1 MYKERLKNKNTYFV
15 VLADITVLV
24 ISYLLA
30 YLLRFDFQLPLEYW
44 SIIGSTILFLV
55 PSKIII
61 FYAFGLYRGIY
72 RYTSLWDVLNILKAT
87 STASLL
93 IIVFYS
99 LSLEFEGLHRSILV
113 MDYLISTI
121 FVGLVRV
128 SVRFYYTSVQSAPF
142 LTTTKKKTRLI
153 LLGAGN
159 TGEKIVREI
168 LATHP
173 GEFEI
178 IGMLEDDKNKHGASI
193 HGIPILGSIRDL
205 MLVKIPY
212 DEILI
217 TSPTATTERMRQ
229 IIELCEKSGKR
240 FRTIPS
246 FAELMHNKVSLKDI
260 REVSIVD
267 LLGREEVRLD
277 ENSIKNFIGEKRIL
291 ITGAGGSIGSE
302 LVRHCLQ
309 FDPGSLILIDNSEQN
324 LFAIEQDCLEHGGK
338 TIIKAILANVCDE
351 KRMKSVFK
359 EFRPQIV
366 FHAAAYKHVPMQE
379 LHPWAAV
386 NTNVLGTKNV
396 AEISAQYL
404 VDKFVLVSTDKAVA
418 PVNIMGA
425 TKKLAEK
432 IILSADK
439 ISQTKMIAVRFGNV
453 IGSSGSVIPTFQKQ
467 IEHHG
472 PVTITHPEMYRYFM
486 SVTEAAH
493 LILQAGTMS
502 QENRIL
508 LLDMG
513 KPIRIKDMAYDLIKL
528 SGFEPEKDIPIV
540 YTGLRPGEKLYEELV
555 AKEETVQSTQ
565 HKKIMAL
572 KDNDNHPLWESF
584 KKDIDSLIKVSN
596 SYEADAIKQKLQLL
610 VPDYTPQD
618 YFALG
623 EKLDLDVVSIKGQA

>member
-1 MYKERLKNKNTYFV
+1 M
-15 VLADITVLV
+15 
-24 ISYLLA
+24 
-30 YLLRFDFQLPLEYW
+30 
-44 SIIGSTILFLV
+44 
-55 PSKIII
+55 
-61 FYAFGLYRGIY
+61 
-72 RYTSLWDVLNILKAT
+72 
-87 STASLL
+87 
-93 IIVFYS
+93 
-99 LSLEFEGLHRSILV
+99 
-113 MDYLISTI
+113 
-121 FVGLVRV
+121 
-128 SVRFYYTSVQSAPF
+128 
-142 LTTTKKKTRLI
+142 
-153 LLGAGN
+153 
-159 TGEKIVREI
+159 
-168 LATHP
+168 
-173 GEFEI
+173 
-178 IGMLEDDKNKHGASI
+178 
-193 HGIPILGSIRDL
+193 
-205 MLVKIPY
+205 
-212 DEILI
+212 
-217 TSPTATTERMRQ
+217 
-229 IIELCEKSGKR
+229 
-240 FRTIPS
+240 
-246 FAELMHNKVSLKDI
+246 
-260 REVSIVD
+260 
-267 LLGREEVRLD
+267 
-277 ENSIKNFIGEKRIL
+277 
-291 ITGAGGSIGSE
+291 
-302 LVRHCLQ
+302 
-309 FDPGSLILIDNSEQN
+309 ILIDNSEQN

-555 AKEETVQSTQ
+555 AKEETIQSTQ

>member
-1 MYKERLKNKNTYFV
+1 MYRGQFKNKNTYFV
-15 VLADITVLV
+15 VLADITVIITSFLM
-24 ISYLLA
+24 A
-30 YLLRFDFQLPLEYW
+30 YLLRFDFQLPSEYW
-44 SIIGSTILFLV
+44 SRIGFTLLFLV
-55 PSKIII
+55 PSKLLI
-61 FYAFGLYRGIY
+61 FYAFGLYRSIF
-72 RYTSLWDVLNILKAT
+72 RYTSIWDGLNVLKAT
-87 STASLL
+87 TTSSLL
-93 IIVFYS
+93 VIVFYT
-99 LSLEFEGLHRSILV
+99 LSLDFGGIHRSIFV

-121 FVGLVRV
+121 GIGMVRV
-128 SVRFYYTSVQSAPF
+128 SVRFYYTSIQSAPF
-142 LTTTKKKTRLI
+142 ITTKKKIRLI

-178 IGMLEDDKNKHGASI
+178 IGFLEDDKNKHGASI

-205 MLVKIPY
+205 MLLKVPY

-217 TSPTATTERMRQ
+217 TSPTASTEQMRQ
-229 IIELCEKSGKR
+229 IIELCEKTGKR

-246 FAELMHNKVSLKDI
+246 FTELMYNKVSLKDI

-267 LLGREEVRLD
+267 LLGREEIQLD
-277 ENSIKNFIGEKRIL
+277 ENSIKNFIGEKRVL

-302 LVRHCLQ
+302 LVRQCLQ
-309 FDPGSLILIDNSEQN
+309 FNPSSLILIDNNEQN
-324 LFAIEQDCLEHGGK
+324 LFSIEQDCQELGGK

-351 KRMKSVFK
+351 KRIESVFK

-386 NTNVLGTKNV
+386 HTNVLGTKNMV
-396 AEISAQYL
+396 EISAKYI
-404 VDKFVLVSTDKAVA
+404 VDKFVLVSTDKAVS

-486 SVTEAAH
+486 SVSEAAH
-493 LILQAGTMS
+493 LILQAGTMGH
-502 QENRIL
+502 ENRIL

-555 AKEETVQSTQ
+555 AKEETVQSTR

-572 KDNDNHPLWESF
+572 KDNYNHPLWESF
-584 KKDIDSLIKVSN
+584 KKDIDSLIKISQ
-596 SYEADAIKQKLQLL
+596 SYETDAIKQKLQLL

-623 EKLDLDVVSIKGQA
+623 EKLDLDVVSIKGEA

>member
-1 MYKERLKNKNTYFV
+1 MYRGQFKNKNTYFV
-15 VLADITVLV
+15 VLADIIV
-24 ISYLLA
+24 IIASFLMA
-30 YLLRFDFQLPLEYW
+30 YLLRFDFQLPSEYW
-44 SIIGSTILFLV
+44 NRIGFTLLFLV
-55 PSKIII
+55 PSKLLI
-61 FYAFGLYRGIY
+61 FYAFGLYRGIF
-72 RYTSLWDVLNILKAT
+72 RYTSIWDGLNVLKAT
-87 STASLL
+87 TTSSLL
-93 IIVFYS
+93 VIVFYS
-99 LSLEFEGLHRSILV
+99 LSLDFGGIHRSIFI

-121 FVGLVRV
+121 GVGMVRV

-142 LTTTKKKTRLI
+142 LTTKKKIRLI

-173 GEFEI
+173 GQFEV
-178 IGMLEDDKNKHGASI
+178 IGFLEDDKNKHGASI

-205 MLVKIPY
+205 MLVKVPY

-217 TSPTATTERMRQ
+217 TSPTATIEQMRQ

-246 FAELMHNKVSLKDI
+246 FTELMHNKVSLKDI

-267 LLGREEVRLD
+267 LLGREEVQLD
-277 ENSIKNFIGEKRIL
+277 ENNIKNFIGEKRIL

-302 LVRHCLQ
+302 LVRQCLQ
-309 FDPGSLILIDNSEQN
+309 FNPGSLILIENSEQN
-324 LFAIEQDCLEHGGK
+324 LFAIEQDCQEHSGK
-338 TIIKAILANVCDE
+338 TIIKTILANVCNE
-351 KRMKSVFK
+351 KRMESIFK

-386 NTNVLGTKNV
+386 HTNVLGTKNI
-396 AEISAQYL
+396 AEISAKYL
-404 VDKFVLVSTDKAVA
+404 VDKFVLVSTDKAVS

-425 TKKLAEK
+425 TKRLAEK

-486 SVTEAAH
+486 SVSEAAH
-493 LILQAGTMS
+493 LILQAGTMG
-502 QENRIL
+502 QEGRIL

-555 AKEETVQSTQ
+555 AKEEIIQHTQ
-565 HKKIMAL
+565 HKKIMVL
-572 KDNDNHPLWESF
+572 KDNNNHPLWESF
-584 KKDIDSLIKVSN
+584 KKDIDTLIKISD

-618 YFALG
+618 YYALG
-623 EKLDLDVVSIKGQA
+623 KKLDLDVVSIKGQA

>member
-1 MYKERLKNKNTYFV
+1 MYRGQFKNKNTYFV
-15 VLADITVLV
+15 VLADITVIIASFLM
-24 ISYLLA
+24 A
-30 YLLRFDFQLPLEYW
+30 YLLRFDFQLPSEYW
-44 SIIGSTILFLV
+44 NRIGFTLLFLV
-55 PSKIII
+55 PSKLLI
-61 FYAFGLYRGIY
+61 FYAFGLYRGIF
-72 RYTSLWDVLNILKAT
+72 RYTSIWDGLNVLKAT
-87 STASLL
+87 TISSLL
-93 IIVFYS
+93 VIVFYS
-99 LSLEFEGLHRSILV
+99 LSLDFGGIHRSIFI

-121 FVGLVRV
+121 GVGMVRV
-128 SVRFYYTSVQSAPF
+128 SVRFYYTSVQSVPF
-142 LTTTKKKTRLI
+142 LTTKKKIRLI

-173 GEFEI
+173 GQFEV
-178 IGMLEDDKNKHGASI
+178 IGFLEDDKNKHGASI

-205 MLVKIPY
+205 MLVKVPY

-217 TSPTATTERMRQ
+217 TSPTATIEQMRQ

-246 FAELMHNKVSLKDI
+246 FTELMHNKVSLKDI

-267 LLGREEVRLD
+267 LLGREEVQLD
-277 ENSIKNFIGEKRIL
+277 ENNIKNFIGEKRIL

-302 LVRHCLQ
+302 LVRQCLQ
-309 FDPGSLILIDNSEQN
+309 FNPGSLILIENSEQN
-324 LFAIEQDCLEHGGK
+324 LFTIEQDCQEHSGK
-338 TIIKAILANVCDE
+338 TIIKTILANVCNE
-351 KRMKSVFK
+351 KRMESIFK

-386 NTNVLGTKNV
+386 HTNVLGTKNI
-396 AEISAQYL
+396 AEISAKYL
-404 VDKFVLVSTDKAVA
+404 VDKFVLVSTDKAVS

-425 TKKLAEK
+425 TKRLAEK

-467 IEHHG
+467 IKQHG
-472 PVTITHPEMYRYFM
+472 PVTVTHPEMYRYFM
-486 SVTEAAH
+486 SVSEAAH
-493 LILQAGTMS
+493 LILQAGTMG
-502 QENRIL
+502 QEGRIL

-555 AKEETVQSTQ
+555 AKEEIIQHTQ
-565 HKKIMAL
+565 HKKIMVL
-572 KDNDNHPLWESF
+572 KDNNNHPLWESF
-584 KKDIDSLIKVSN
+584 KKDIDTLIKIAD

-618 YFALG
+618 YYALG
-623 EKLDLDVVSIKGQA
+623 KKLDLDVVSIKGQA